1 MAATNL
7 AQRVARV
14 LVRDKASGETAM
26 VHGAQL
32 VQGYQRALPRRG
44 TRELLQAYSASP
56 ILQAVVRKISSSMAA
71 VRWVAK
77 IKTPTGDEVEV
88 PNHIA
93 EKMING
99 GVPGL
104 DGVQCRMLENTFME
118 LVGESFALIDRNI
131 IGAPQTRWPLPPHWI
146 TNIPQ
151 PSEDIFTVQPPGGS
165 PFTVQRRN
173 MLWHKDADPFNPYHR
188 GVGIAR
194 SLSDELNADEAA
206 AKHTAASL
214 TNRAR
219 PDLIISG
226 SKEVALQKED
236 ALRLSEVWSQRFGG
250 PENQGKPFFSASP
263 ITVETLT
270 PTFRELELSKIRE
283 FERDIVVTV
292 FGVPPGIMG
301 IMQDVNRAA
310 IDAADEHYAKHVL
323 KPRLDARKAV
333 YNEQLAPQYDD
344 RLIID
349 YEDPVEE
356 NREFKQLVVASRP
369 AAFTDD
375 EVRELANMAPL
386 PDGEGETR
394 PSIAAPVVPL
404 GLPAPDKRAKAVT
417 KISQRDIDAIIDAV
431 NEELTATILRANARS
446 SVAEFASDALD
457 DINASIAFDIESPA
471 TVEFIANSAGE
482 RSHLIHGTTQDALRS
497 TLSEGVKNG
506 ENGRD
511 LIRRVLDAVEDAT
524 AARADMIARTETTRA
539 AGFAVNEAF
548 EQAGIEQREWLAV
561 QGTPQPPAL
570 GATRDTHRERT
581 PTGLDGQVRS
591 VGEAFTSS
599 SGATAM
605 FPGDFGVA
613 DEDINCRC
621 VVIAVDSLPDAKS
634 REAKWTMKAS
644 QMERVEA
651 GLARQL
657 RSMFREQGQA
667 VVAVIERKDNA

>member
-1 MAATNL
+1 MPSGSL

-32 VQGYQRALPRRG
+32 VAGYRRELPKRG

-71 VRWVAK
+71 VRWTAN
-77 IKTPTGDEVEV
+77 IKTPLGDMVEV

-118 LVGESFALIDRNI
+118 LVGESFALIDRNVL
-131 IGAPQTRWPLPPHWI
+131 GAPETRWPLPPSWI
-146 TNIPQ
+146 HNVPQ
-151 PSEDIFTVQPPGGS
+151 PSEDLFAVQPPGGI
-165 PFTVQRRN
+165 PFSVRRED
-173 MLWHKDADPFNPYHR
+173 MLWHKDADPYSPYGR

-194 SLSDELNADEAA
+194 ALSDELNADEAA
-206 AKHTAASL
+206 AKHSAASL

-219 PDLIISG
+219 PDIIISG
-226 SKEVALQKED
+226 SKEVPLQKED
-236 ALRLSEVWSQRFGG
+236 ALRMSEVWTQRFGG
-250 PENQGKPFFSASP
+250 PENVGKPFFSAAP
-263 ITVETLT
+263 ITVDTLT
-270 PTFRELELSKIRE
+270 PSFKELELSKMRE
-283 FERDIVVTV
+283 FERDIIITV
-292 FGVPPGIMG
+292 FGVPPEVMG
-301 IMQDVNRAA
+301 VLANSNRAT
-310 IDAADEHYAKHVL
+310 IDAAWFLFAKGVL
-323 KPRLDARKAV
+323 KPRLDARQAV

-344 RLIID
+344 RLVID

-356 NREFKQLVVASRP
+356 NREFKQLVIASRP

-375 EVRELANMAPL
+375 EVRDLAGLEAL
-386 PDGEGETR
+386 PDGEGDSR
-394 PSIAAPVVPL
+394 PQIAAPAEVVA
-404 GLPAPDKRAKAVT
+404 LPPPD
-417 KISQRDIDAIIDAV
+417 DDV
-431 NEELTATILRANARS
+431 N
-446 SVAEFASDALD
+446 V
-457 DINASIAFDIESPA
+457 SIAFDIESPA
-471 TVEFIANSAGE
+471 VVDFIANSAGE
-482 RSHLIHGTTQDALRS
+482 RSELIHGTTQDDLRR
-497 TLSEGVKNG
+497 TLSEGVANG
-506 ENGRD
+506 ENGSD
-511 LIRRVLDAVEDAT
+511 LIRRVQDAIDDAT

-548 EQAGIEQREWLAV
+548 DQAGIEEREWLAV

-570 GATRDTHRERT
+570 GATRHTHRERA
-581 PTGLDGQVRS
+581 PGGLDGQVRAL
-591 VGEAFTSS
+591 GEPFTSS

-613 DEDINCRC
+613 EEDINCRC
-621 VVIAVDSLPDAKS
+621 VVIAVDSAGAGES
-634 REAKWTMKAS
+634 RAAKWQTKAT

-667 VVAVIERKDNA
+667 VIEVIERKGNS